1 MIEWENET
9 NILYKTHR
17 CTERDPQRRKEKDTH
32 VGGRGAPGEC
42 KGWIMKKWFQAGVF
56 TVVPKTHK
64 KSCCFFT
71 SATRVKIA
79 STMTRWHKA
88 RGQTSE

>member
-1 MIEWENET
+1 MRQMFCIKHIDAQRET
-9 NILYKTHR
+9 LR
-17 CTERDPQRRKEKDTH
+17 DERKKIPML
-32 VGGRGAPGEC
+32 GGGAPGEC
-42 KGWIMKKWFQAGVF
+42 KGWIRKKWFQAVVF

-71 SATRVKIA
+71 SATWVKIA